1 MKSMISVMC
10 LCLGLAASA
19 IGCGDDEDEGKED
32 AVNVQTPGADVNVKA
47 IEKPAGEGA
56 AGSAASAP
64 AQR

>member
-19 IGCGDDEDEGKED
+19 IGCGDDDDDKDD
-32 AVNVQTPGADVNVKA
+32 AVDVKTPGADVNVKA
-47 IEKPAGEGA
+47 IEKADGAGA
-56 AGSAASAP
+56 AGSAASVP